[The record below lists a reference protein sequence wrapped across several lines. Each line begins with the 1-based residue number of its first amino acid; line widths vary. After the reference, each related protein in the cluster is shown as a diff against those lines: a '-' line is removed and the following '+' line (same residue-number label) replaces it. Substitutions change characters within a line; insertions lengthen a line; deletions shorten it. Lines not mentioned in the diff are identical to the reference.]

1 MRDSRHQTATVYSL
15 VLLFGI
21 VSSSC
26 ATTFSKEQIADNS
39 AALAQTFVDCV
50 WDIDPEI
57 YFDDARLAGHAFR
70 HAPRVMKSAEYHG
83 KPGTRNSRGLAG
95 QQHFEE
101 SRLFS
106 LDLPIVPANA
116 IDEKREPTELPAQ
129 FCLQV
134 SVRYEVDAAVYYF
147 EFFTPR
153 VAIHKQQRLVRDGK
167 YVADL
172 DARSDYALPAAA
184 DAVIADLQKRGL
196 PLDFAA
202 QVFKVSDDLRA
213 VKTGAEFLMGSGRV
227 LVTEDVNSA
236 STRLDQLQAIVRL
249 RDGMTARSL
258 YDRVLKIDSVR
269 NSLAEHARQLTDARS
284 SGAKR
289 IASARAN
296 EKAEADRI
304 ARREL
309 AARRARD
316 TDMFL
321 EVLAEG
327 ANELNS
333 WSRQQSNRYSGSGS
347 AAQSRSAAN
356 QRAIEESY
364 EKGRIRGQIA
374 AAERKIAADNRRS
387 ALARQRQT
395 KARQDRSHDK
405 LEDQVRDFGKR
416 WHDFEVELAIVG
428 RDLLRTEFVEAKS
441 KYAELKKQRQS
452 LDAQLH
458 KAGLKPTNLAS
469 QDIWFQVAK
478 KKLARRKKGVRSR
491 LRQLQAPSGEKW
503 SEHFIAKIA
512 GVKFYQRVRARK
524 WPDKA
529 VDLAWR
535 VVNDNNYPVW
545 HSLDEDAPAA
555 GRKSYLWGG
564 SELKPRGEHL
574 HEWVTYEAD
583 RIDWRFEAFV
593 RREN

>member
-134 SVRYEVDAAVYYF
+134 SVRYEADAAVYYF

-258 YDRVLKIDSVR
+258 YDRVLKIDRLCQSER
-269 NSLAEHARQLTDARS
+269 KGRGGPHR
-284 SGAKR
+284 
-289 IASARAN
+289 SART
-296 EKAEADRI
+296 RST
-304 ARREL
+304 ARPRHGH
-309 AARRARD
+309 
-316 TDMFL
+316 
-321 EVLAEG
+321 VLG
-327 ANELNS
+327 GVGG
-333 WSRQQSNRYSGSGS
+333 GS
-347 AAQSRSAAN
+347 Q
-356 QRAIEESY
+356 
-364 EKGRIRGQIA
+364 
-374 AAERKIAADNRRS
+374 
-387 ALARQRQT
+387 
-395 KARQDRSHDK
+395 
-405 LEDQVRDFGKR
+405 
-416 WHDFEVELAIVG
+416 
-428 RDLLRTEFVEAKS
+428 RTELVVTPTV
-441 KYAELKKQRQS
+441 QS
-452 LDAQLH
+452 LLWFGFGCAKPLSGQS
-458 KAGLKPTNLAS
+458 AG
-469 QDIWFQVAK
+469 D
-478 KKLARRKKGVRSR
+478 R
-491 LRQLQAPSGEKW
+491 
-503 SEHFIAKIA
+503 
-512 GVKFYQRVRARK
+512 
-524 WPDKA
+524 
-529 VDLAWR
+529 R
-535 VVNDNNYPVW
+535 VV
-545 HSLDEDAPAA
+545 
-555 GRKSYLWGG
+555 
-564 SELKPRGEHL
+564 
-574 HEWVTYEAD
+574 
-583 RIDWRFEAFV
+583 
-593 RREN
+593 